1 MMSYFTVLFT
11 ASFKNFL
18 NLAFI
23 GRLGEQLHSR
33 AEGRFPFC
41 LAGVR
46 VTGVRT
52 FVEGKK
58 NTEYR
63 T

>member
-11 ASFKNFL
+11 ASFKICL
-18 NLAFI
+18 KLAFI

-46 VTGVRT
+46 VVCENLCRRK
-52 FVEGKK
+52 EKH
-58 NTEYR
+58 R
-63 T
+63 I